1 MKKYL
6 IVLNLTLMLILL
18 STKTPALAVDKWSG
32 NDVVVGEKIKDISGT
47 EAADPI
53 INLTGDLGL
62 FVFAIGGFAA
72 GTIVG
77 YQWRKLF
84 GEKKED

>member
-1 MKKYL
+1 MRKYL
-6 IVLNLTLMLILL
+6 IVVHLALMLILPS
-18 STKTPALAVDKWSG
+18 STTPALGVDKWSG
-32 NDVVVGEKIKDISGT
+32 NDVIVGEKIKDISGT
-47 EAADPI
+47 DPADPI

-84 GEKKED
+84 GEKKGD